1 METGPFDK
9 IKIRINGQG
18 DIKIDKTQEKL
29 EWFSQYVDR
38 FIENVRT
45 YADDPAI
52 YMHNHALSAIETY
65 LLIPTFRKV
74 RDTFD
79 NPGHC
84 FIFLCL
90 SKFVANELRRVDY
103 VGESYLSVVR

>member
-1 METGPFDK
+1 MILSVCRP
-9 IKIRINGQG
+9 I
-18 DIKIDKTQEKL
+18 
-29 EWFSQYVDR
+29 
-38 FIENVRT
+38 IENART

-90 SKFVANELRRVDY
+90 SKFVANDLRRVDY